1 MVATPEE
8 NRSTV
13 AVGADVG
20 GTFTD
25 VVLVV
30 GDDLVTAKVPSTDDQ
45 SVGVV
50 DGIEKAA
57 GKAGI
62 ELEAIEAFSHAM
74 TVSVNALLE
83 RDGATT
89 ALVTTDGFRD
99 VLEIGRQTRPSLYDL
114 NVEKPTPL
122 VPRRRRFEVEERT
135 TVDGVET
142 SIDEAA
148 VRSLAA
154 DLDDAGVESVAVSFL
169 HAYATPENEATA
181 AEVLREEFDGNV
193 SASHE
198 VLAEFREYGRTST
211 TVVDAY
217 VTPTIDAYLARL
229 EERAAEM
236 GLPAPRI
243 MQSNGGIADAKTVRN
258 NAVQTVLSGP
268 AAGVVGAKRTAEG
281 NAETADLD
289 GLVTFDMGGTSCD
302 VSVVRDGT
310 IERTTESE
318 INEQPIRVPM
328 VDVTTVGSGG
338 GSLAWVDPG
347 GALRVGP
354 ESAGADPGPASY
366 GQGGTD
372 PTVTDANVVLGYIG
386 GSTALGGELELD
398 VDAAREVLDELANEA
413 GLDSPLEAAEGV
425 FRVANAKMARAIR
438 SVTVERGLDPRNYG
452 LVAFG
457 GAGPMHAA
465 AMAAELDME
474 SVVVPLPSGV
484 LSAYGLLDA
493 DEKHD
498 AVRTHR
504 TPVTAADPDHLDEIY
519 TDLEGDVRDDVAST
533 REAAIER
540 HADLRYAGQSFELQV
555 PVPDPIDVDRLA
567 ERFETA
573 HERTYGYTTE
583 GAVEL
588 VNLRAT
594 ATVPREA
601 PDTTFEG
608 AAAEPKATREAFFD
622 GRAWDTPVYDRSAI
636 PPGTAVDGP
645 AILEQEESTTVVPPE
660 WSGTVA
666 TDGALVLGRD
676 DR

>member
-1 MVATPEE
+1 
-8 NRSTV
+8 
-13 AVGADVG
+13 
-20 GTFTD
+20 
-25 VVLVV
+25 
-30 GDDLVTAKVPSTDDQ
+30 
-45 SVGVV
+45 
-50 DGIEKAA
+50 
-57 GKAGI
+57 
-62 ELEAIEAFSHAM
+62 
-74 TVSVNALLE
+74 
-83 RDGATT
+83 
-89 ALVTTDGFRD
+89 
-99 VLEIGRQTRPSLYDL
+99 
-114 NVEKPTPL
+114 
-122 VPRRRRFEVEERT
+122 
-135 TVDGVET
+135 
-142 SIDEAA
+142 
-148 VRSLAA
+148 
-154 DLDDAGVESVAVSFL
+154 
-169 HAYATPENEATA
+169 
-181 AEVLREEFDGNV
+181 
-193 SASHE
+193 
-198 VLAEFREYGRTST
+198 
-211 TVVDAY
+211 
-217 VTPTIDAYLARL
+217 
-229 EERAAEM
+229 
-236 GLPAPRI
+236 
-243 MQSNGGIADAKTVRN
+243 
-258 NAVQTVLSGP
+258 
-268 AAGVVGAKRTAEG
+268 
-281 NAETADLD
+281 
-289 GLVTFDMGGTSCD
+289 